1 MLVTLPSNGKQFPE
15 NTGSTY
21 FVKLSRAIEMESG
34 DYEVGLVDICFPNSW
49 GNVDTGRITNTITD
63 AQTGRS
69 RDVVYQLRTGR
80 YSSYADLLKD
90 VKRAI
95 STLTSSEDVTVF
107 FDTVRNK
114 GFLRIRKDSMSIR
127 LSADLADILGFETG
141 TSYARGFHT
150 STRIPDMNRGF
161 NTFYV
166 YCSLAAPR
174 FVGDVQASLLRTV
187 PIGNHPPY
195 TTVSKDFAHVQYT
208 PTGHISTDLVE
219 VNIRRDDGQPVA
231 FGGGK
236 VVLTVDFRRV
246 EK

>member
-1 MLVTLPSNGKQFPE
+1 
-15 NTGSTY
+15 
-21 FVKLSRAIEMESG
+21 MESG
-34 DYEVGLVDICFPNSW
+34 DYEVGLVEIFFPNSW
-49 GNVDTGRITNTITD
+49 GNVDTGRIINMITD
-63 AQTGRS
+63 VQTGKS
-69 RDVVYQLRTGR
+69 RDVVYHVRTGR
-80 YSSYADLLKD
+80 YSSYTDLLKD

-95 STLTSSEDVTVF
+95 ATYTSIDNVTLF

-114 GFLRIRKDSMSIR
+114 GFLRIRKENMSIR
-127 LSADLADILGFETG
+127 FSQDLAEILGFEIA
-141 TSYARGFHT
+141 TSYGKGFHT

-208 PTGHISTDLVE
+208 PTGHISTDIVE